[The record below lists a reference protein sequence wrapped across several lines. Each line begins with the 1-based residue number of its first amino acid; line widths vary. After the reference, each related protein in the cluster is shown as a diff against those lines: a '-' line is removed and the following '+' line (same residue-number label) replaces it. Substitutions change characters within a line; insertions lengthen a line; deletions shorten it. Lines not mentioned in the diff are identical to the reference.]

1 MTYQPGDRVAL
12 VYTDDA
18 YTHLQPGDEG
28 TVSSYNEQL
37 QQLEVDWDS
46 GSKLSM
52 WFGDGD
58 RVRKL

>member
-18 YTHLQPGDEG
+18 YTDLRPGAEG